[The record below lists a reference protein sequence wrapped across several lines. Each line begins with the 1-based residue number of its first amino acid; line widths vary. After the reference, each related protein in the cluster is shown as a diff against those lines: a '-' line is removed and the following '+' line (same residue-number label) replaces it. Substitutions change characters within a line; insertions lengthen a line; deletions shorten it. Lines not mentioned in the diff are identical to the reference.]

1 MEATIGFILVIVV
14 FIALYMDKRHDC
26 KMLEKD
32 IKELKKQLS
41 ATPGPVALDVDDLRP
56 LDKDSA
62 MEAIRH
68 NGYVPDFDGDWISF
82 MVQGERYTINPD
94 RFPVMTIMK
103 HYNLVKE
110 SWNMDLMHR
119 AAHQVSDEI
128 IIAKVLFIG
137 EDEDGIAFQVTAIE
151 DKYGHFRDCLTRYI
165 SIIEDAHARMVGLYN
180 KMEKAQKEQLTTYHL
195 LQESSAEENSIAS

>member
-32 IKELKKQLS
+32 IKELKEQLN
-41 ATPGPVALDVDDLRP
+41 ATHDPVSMDVDDLRP
-56 LDKDSA
+56 LNKDST

-68 NGYVPDFDGDWISF
+68 NGYVPDFDGNWISF
-82 MVQGERYTINPD
+82 MAQGERYTIDPD

-110 SWNMDLMHR
+110 SWDMDLMHK

-151 DKYGHFRDCLTRYI
+151 DKYGHLRDCLTRYI

-180 KMEKAQKEQLTTYHL
+180 EMEKAQKEQLTTYHL
-195 LQESSAEENSIAS
+195 PLDGSAGDNNMAS